1 MTEALKASVAEAA
14 VGRPGAM
21 DKAVEVADLLYER
34 FLTAAHPGGW
44 MDRLDADG
52 KPAAKDM
59 PASTLYHM
67 LCAIDEFDRFAQ
79 SI

>member
-14 VGRPGAM
+14 AGRPGAM
-21 DKAVEVADLLYER
+21 EKAVEIANLLYER

-44 MDRLDADG
+44 MDRLDAEG
-52 KPAAKDM
+52 RAAAKDM
-59 PASTLYHM
+59 PASTLYHV

-79 SI
+79 SV